1 MKSAAL
7 ALVLIAGVGS
17 SAPLA
22 ASAAQAPRPGVT
34 DPRIQSIEYDPNQVV
49 VLQGAMGNQTMIEF
63 APGERLENVAIGDS
77 LGWQVTP
84 NKRGDLLFLKPIDPK
99 SATNMTV
106 VTNERRYVFELRV
119 AQKKQALYAPYLVR
133 FTYPAPAIVAPVE
146 PAPDK
151 PPEVVNSDYVV
162 SGSPDNR
169 PLRIFDDG
177 QMVYFE
183 WPAEAALPAIF
194 AVASD
199 NSESLVNYVVRGPY
213 IVVEQTGRRFV
224 LRNGK
229 QMTTVV
235 NRGYA
240 GPAKIAGA
248 AK

>member
-1 MKSAAL
+1 MKSIAA
-7 ALVLIAGVGS
+7 ALVLIGLPMVS
-17 SAPLA
+17 TA
-22 ASAAQAPRPGVT
+22 AEAPRPGVT

-49 VLQGAMGNQTMIEF
+49 VLLGAMGDQTMIEF
-63 APGERLENVAIGDS
+63 ASGERLENVAIGDS

-84 NKRGDLLFLKPIDPK
+84 NKRGDLLFIKPIDPK
-99 SATNMTV
+99 SVTNMTV
-106 VTNERRYVFELRV
+106 VTNERRYVFELHV
-119 AQKKQALYAPYLVR
+119 AGKKQASYAPYLVR
-133 FTYPAPAIVAPVE
+133 FTYPAPAMVAPVE
-146 PAPDK
+146 PAPEK

-177 QMVYFE
+177 RMVYFE

-194 AVASD
+194 AVGAD

-229 QMTTVV
+229 QVTTVV
-235 NRGYA
+235 NRAYGLT
-240 GPAKIAGA
+240 AKSAGA
-248 AK
+248 SQ

>member
-1 MKSAAL
+1 MKSIALPLLLMGGFAL
-7 ALVLIAGVGS
+7 A
-17 SAPLA
+17 APTA

-63 APGERLENVAIGDS
+63 APGEHLENVAIGDS

-84 NKRGDLLFLKPIDPK
+84 NKRGDLLFIKPIDAK
-99 SATNMTV
+99 STTNMTV

-119 AQKKQALYAPYLVR
+119 AQKKAALYAPYLVR

-146 PAPDK
+146 PPPEK
-151 PPEVVNSDYVV
+151 PPEVVNSDYAV
-162 SGSPDNR
+162 SGSSDNR

-177 QMVYFE
+177 QMIYFE

-194 AVASD
+194 AVGSD

-213 IVVEQTGRRFV
+213 IVVEQMGRRFV

-229 QMTTVV
+229 SVTTVV
-235 NRGYA
+235 NRAYA
-240 GPAKIAGA
+240 PTAKVAGVS
-248 AK
+248 K

>member
-1 MKSAAL
+1 MKPFA
-7 ALVLIAGVGS
+7 VTLIAACLLVCG
-17 SAPLA
+17 A
-22 ASAAQAPRPGVT
+22 ASAAQAPRPGLT

-49 VLQGAMGNQTMIEF
+49 VLLTAMGTQTMIEF
-63 APGERLENVAIGDS
+63 APGEHLENVAIGDS

-84 NKRGDLLFLKPIDPK
+84 NKRADLLFIKPVDAK
-99 SATNMTV
+99 SDTNMTV

-119 AQKKQALYAPYLVR
+119 ASKKQGVPAPYLVR
-133 FTYPAPAIVAPVE
+133 FTYPAPAMVAPVE
-146 PAPDK
+146 PPPEK
-151 PPEVVNSDYVV
+151 PPEVVNSNYVV
-162 SGSPDNR
+162 GGSPENR

-194 AVASD
+194 AVAAD

-229 QMTTVV
+229 QVTTVV
-235 NRGYA
+235 NQGYVA
-240 GPAKIAGA
+240 SAGA